1 MPRDD
6 GTVRIEYDDDILHVI
21 DKINDALATRN
32 LILQDDM
39 LEHDGFIILTLEEK
53 K

>member
-6 GTVRIEYDDDILHVI
+6 GTVRIEYDDDVLHII

-32 LILQDDM
+32 LTLEDDM
-39 LEHDGFIILTLEEK
+39 LEHDGWMILTLKDKE
-53 K
+53 